1 MKIYYKNYLKD
12 YSRKLRNNST
22 LSEILLWNELKG
34 RRMLGYQ
41 FMRQKPI
48 KKYIVDFFCS
58 KLKLIIEID
67 GESHHFNEEN
77 DIKRQRELEQIGLSF
92 LRFDDLDVKFK
103 IEEVLDTIKKWITQN
118 EITPSPPLLRGTIR

>member
-1 MKIYYKNYLKD
+1 
-12 YSRKLRNNST
+12 
-22 LSEILLWNELKG
+22 
-34 RRMLGYQ
+34 MLGYQ